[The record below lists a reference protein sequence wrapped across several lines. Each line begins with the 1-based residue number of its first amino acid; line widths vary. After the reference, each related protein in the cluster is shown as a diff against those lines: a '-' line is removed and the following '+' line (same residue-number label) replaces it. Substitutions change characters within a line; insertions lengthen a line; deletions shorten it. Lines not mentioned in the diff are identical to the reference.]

1 MAALVQ
7 PIRRRIVPRR
17 GTRTSPM
24 RMAQRSAH
32 ETGNADDDQV
42 DGHDVVEQA
51 RHQQDENSG
60 NECDDRL
67 KVYQTDGHQIPP
79 SLQSTHRNSGRPGRF
94 RTEYKS
100 ARMMPKKPGP
110 VAPRAGYRLKGS

>member
-7 PIRRRIVPRR
+7 PIRRRIVPGR

-67 KVYQTDGHQIPP
+67 QVYETDGHQIPP
-79 SLQSTHRNSGRPGRF
+79 SYSRHTGTPAVPAGSEPSI
-94 RTEYKS
+94 TS
-100 ARMMPKKPGP
+100 ARMMPKKPCP
-110 VAPRAGYRLKGS
+110 VAPRARYRL